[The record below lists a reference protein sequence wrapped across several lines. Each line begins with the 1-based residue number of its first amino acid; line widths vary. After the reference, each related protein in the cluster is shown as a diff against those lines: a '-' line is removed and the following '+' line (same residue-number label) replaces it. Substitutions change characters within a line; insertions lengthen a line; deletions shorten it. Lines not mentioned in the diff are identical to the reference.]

1 MTGDVVCAAC
11 EQPIPHSDQD
21 DDITQPEVV
30 LSTQFMNGLGAVTAT
45 SRLATFAR
53 RENLLIAIAAAIAM
67 DYFAVL
73 SHIGS
78 LAPVC

>member
-1 MTGDVVCAAC
+1 MNGDSVCAAC
-11 EQPIPHSDQD
+11 EQPLPHSNQEE
-21 DDITQPEVV
+21 DIQPEVV
-30 LSTQFMNGLGAVTAT
+30 MSAKFLNGIGAVTAT

-73 SHIGS
+73 SHISALGG
-78 LAPVC
+78 VC